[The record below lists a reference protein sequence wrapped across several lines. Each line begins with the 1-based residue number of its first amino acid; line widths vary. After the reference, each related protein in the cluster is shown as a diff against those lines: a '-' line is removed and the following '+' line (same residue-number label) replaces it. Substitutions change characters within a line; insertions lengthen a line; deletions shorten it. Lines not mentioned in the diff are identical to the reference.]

1 MRWKSE
7 KRILLA
13 LMVLL
18 LGALTPACTAQAERE
33 TVEAELALFMRDHIV
48 NEYLDANLAYPASA
62 DTAQAAKNPVPSIII
77 WAPPGRNPHSPNEF
91 VRLDQPTKVWL
102 FADGQLS
109 EVSDKT
115 AAIDQYRQ
123 EYMNYPESESWG
135 FYNIGILSVS
145 SKGQQAEVYLGIF
158 CGPLCGIGYRYTL
171 QRSSS
176 GGWEITGAERVWIM

>member
-1 MRWKSE
+1 MFRK
-7 KRILLA
+7 KRNRTLLVLVAA
-13 LMVLL
+13 LLSFL
-18 LGALTPACTAQAERE
+18 APACKSQVEQDQ
-33 TVEAELALFMRDHIV
+33 VEAELALFMRDYIV
-48 NEYLDANLAYPASA
+48 DKYLDANLAYPASA
-62 DTAQAAKNPVPSIII
+62 DSEQAALKTVPSIII

-91 VRLDQPTKVWL
+91 VKLDQPIKVWL

-135 FYNIGILSVS
+135 YYNIGILSVT
-145 SKGQQAEVYLGIF
+145 SKSQQAEVYLGASG
-158 CGPLCGIGYRYTL
+158 GPMEGTGQVYTL

-176 GGWEITGAERVWIM
+176 GEWVITDFEMVWIT